1 MRMHASHKGRL
12 FILSLTIVAKHS
24 CNSCVF
30 IPYWFNCSALFT
42 NYIFMK
48 KNLLCFF
55 LCAAV
60 SFLFAG
66 KNPQSIKTIRT
77 TSAPVIDGYG
87 NDDSWK
93 QANIATDFIQRDPYE
108 GQPATEKTEFKIVV
122 DDNNIYFYAMM
133 YDSSPDS
140 IVARLARRDG
150 NTESDFIAIGFDS
163 YNDKQT
169 GYVFFVY
176 ASGTRGD
183 ILLYNDGNN
192 EDNSW
197 DPVWEVKTQMLPNGW
212 SAEMKIPLSQLRF
225 NEGNDTWGFEVV
237 RKISRKQEETHWA
250 LVKKSENGF
259 VSLWGTM
266 TGMSEVKL
274 PPLFEVL
281 PYTVGSSEHYPA
293 SSRREKIER
302 IRPNIGADIKY
313 GLSSNVT
320 LDVTVNPDFG
330 QVEADP
336 ALLNLTTFETLYPEK
351 RPFFI
356 EGTQIFRFNTFG
368 GQFGPGLFYSRRIG
382 KAVRASLPKDGK
394 IITDEPFHATI
405 LTAAKLTGKTD
416 QGTSIGILTALTDEE
431 EFSYRDTIG
440 SIKTLRAEP
449 RATYNLF
456 RIKQDFWGNSN
467 VGVIFTG
474 VARDNRYPAYT
485 AGTDWNIKFD
495 DNTYQ
500 LDGFV
505 AGSRTVQIPQLTD
518 EVREGS
524 AGRVQFGKVSG
535 DWIWG
540 GSSDFTSKKYF
551 VNDIGFFRAPND
563 YGFFG
568 NLIHRDFQPG
578 EYFRSITYGFFSHI
592 RWNFDGATLFKELS
606 VQTWGQF
613 LNYWNFN
620 ASVSISLPSNDAF
633 ESRGN
638 GIFNVPAS
646 YFIRGEIETDN
657 RKELVFGL
665 EENIRTV
672 ENGTRSF
679 NTEGSV
685 TYRPV
690 TSMEYRL
697 SSGYS
702 AERGRPS
709 YADTVTDMRTTTK
722 VAVFGKRNVDFLDVT
737 LRSSILFSNDL
748 SLQIY
753 NQFFW
758 AKGEYQQEK
767 FSVLNPSGNLTE
779 YSYNGNK
786 DFNRTSLISNV
797 VLRWEY
803 REGST
808 FYFVWS
814 HGRAFEQTGGYN
826 TSLGTNIDNTFLAKP
841 DNVYVVKVSYWHSL

>member
-1 MRMHASHKGRL
+1 
-12 FILSLTIVAKHS
+12 
-24 CNSCVF
+24 
-30 IPYWFNCSALFT
+30 
-42 NYIFMK
+42 MK
-48 KNLLCFF
+48 KTLLCFF
-55 LCAAV
+55 FCSVV

-66 KNPQSIKTIRT
+66 KNPQSIKAIRT

-87 NDDSWK
+87 NDDAWK
-93 QANIATDFIQRDPYE
+93 SANVGTDFIQRDPYE

-150 NTESDFIAIGFDS
+150 DAESDFIAIGFDS

-169 GYVFFVY
+169 GYAFFVY

-225 NEGNDTWGFEVV
+225 NEGNDTWGFNVV

-250 LVKKSENGF
+250 LMKKGENGF

-281 PYTVGSSEHYPA
+281 PYAVGSSEHYSA

-302 IRPNIGADIKY
+302 LRPNAGADIKH
-313 GLSSNVT
+313 GLSSNFT

-336 ALLNLTTFETLYPEK
+336 AILNLTTFETFYPEK

-356 EGTQIFRFNTFG
+356 EGTQILRFVTFG

-382 KAVRASLPKDGK
+382 KAVRVSLPDDGK
-394 IITDEPFHATI
+394 IITDEPFNSTI
-405 LTAAKLTGKTD
+405 LTAAKLTGKTEH
-416 QGTSIGILTALTDEE
+416 GTSIGVLTALTDEE
-431 EFSYRDTIG
+431 EFSYRDTLGEMKI
-440 SIKTLRAEP
+440 LRAEP

-456 RIKQDFWGNSN
+456 RIKQDFWENSN
-467 VGVIFTG
+467 IGFIATG

-485 AGTDWNIKFD
+485 AGTDWNVKFD

-500 LDGFV
+500 LNGFL
-505 AGSRTVQIPQLTD
+505 AGSRIVQTSG

-524 AGRVQFGKVSG
+524 AGRVHFGKVSG

-540 GSSDFTSKKYF
+540 VSSDFTSKKYF
-551 VNDIGFFRAPND
+551 INDIGFFRAPND

-568 NLIHRDFQPG
+568 NLTHRDFQPG
-578 EYFRSITYGFFSHI
+578 NYFRLVSYGLFPHV
-592 RWNFDGATLFKELS
+592 RWNFDGATLFRELS
-606 VQTWGQF
+606 VQSWGQF
-613 LNYWNFN
+613 LNYWNFG
-620 ASVSISLPSNDAF
+620 ASVSTSLPAKDPF

-638 GIFNVPAS
+638 GIFNVPNS
-646 YFIRGEIETDN
+646 YFIRGEVSTDN
-657 RKELVFGL
+657 RKELVFEL
-665 EENIRTV
+665 EENFRIV
-672 ENGTRSF
+672 DNGTRF
-679 NTEGSV
+679 LNTEGSV

-702 AERGRPS
+702 TERGRPS
-709 YADTVTDMRTTTK
+709 YADEVTDSLITFAPTTT

-737 LRSSILFSNDL
+737 LRSSILFTNDL

-758 AKGEYQQEK
+758 AKGQYK
-767 FSVLNPSGNLTE
+767 NFSVLKPDGNLTP
-779 YSYNGNK
+779 YNYTGNV
-786 DFNRTSLISNV
+786 DFNQTSLISNV

-814 HGRAFEQTGGYN
+814 HGRAFEQTGRYN
-826 TSLGTNIDNTFLAKP
+826 TSLGTNVDNTFLAKP
-841 DNVYVVKVSYWHSL
+841 DNVYVVKVSYWWNL